1 MAGVTSHFPPGAAG
15 SEDADRPS
23 LLIGRDAEIARLR
36 GLVEPVPGHS
46 QVLTVVGEAGLGK
59 SALIADTARRARSAG
74 MRVLSVSGR
83 ETETALGFAG
93 LHQLLRPLLDRVDRL
108 PDRQAG
114 ALLGTLGLVKAPS
127 GPGRLLIGIA
137 VLTLLSDVA
146 EETPLLL
153 VVEDAHW
160 LDRSSLDA
168 LAFAA
173 SRLDSEQVVLLL
185 GTRGAVP
192 PRGFDRGFPELQL
205 RPLPDAAAAWLL
217 DAQPSPPRG
226 RARRQVLDQAAGNP
240 MALIE
245 LSKVIAADPAAGR
258 HWELEPL
265 PLTSRLTS
273 VIASRFTTLPADVR
287 RALLIAAIADGANGD
302 VAAMDL
308 PGLGPDAL
316 ACAEQL
322 GLVTVDATGVRF
334 SHPLVRSAVYHSVPF
349 ADRAAVHRQVAA
361 TLHEQPER
369 RAWHLATATAGVDGQ
384 VASLLEAAAARAQ
397 RRGDAAAGVL
407 ALERAA
413 ELTPGR
419 DERARRLSAAATA
432 AIATGDA
439 SWIGDLARR
448 AAAVT
453 RDPEL
458 GLRARRAAG
467 WSLVW
472 SNQRQAA
479 IAALTAVA
487 AEASATFPMVAWE
500 SLAVAAAV
508 AYQSGDADALRVVA
522 EKLRLL
528 QHVARPAKPA
538 QQRDADA
545 LRLWIEVSIGRC
557 HDRPSALRRLATV
570 AEETSAAHLLYR
582 AGSAAWLLDEPE
594 LAMDLLHRSR
604 AEVRGN
610 PGQGTDA
617 AASRAPRNGTPSA
630 GGGSLGALGW
640 VYIDAGRWDDAL
652 SFAAEADTFQSDII
666 SATAGLI
673 TATVQALRG
682 ESDASGSGVPAEGD
696 AAPTVSPEH
705 SRLLA
710 ARALHAE
717 GIAAL
722 SAGDYLMAYTQLRHL
737 FADDGTPLHHHVS
750 YLGVADLAAAS
761 VRAERQTDGREILE
775 RINAGLQGCL
785 SSRVAHLL
793 GRARAILAD
802 PSSQEAEFDKALA
815 DRDGERWPFERAQL
829 QLDYAEWLRRRRRIN
844 EAKPILSAA
853 LHTFDGLGARP
864 WAQRSEAE
872 LRACG
877 VAVQASAAP
886 DALWKLTAQQRQ
898 IVRLAAKGHSNRDIA
913 DRLFLSP
920 RTVSSHL
927 YRSFPKLGVAGR
939 NQLRD
944 VIDRAEQQ
952 PDAGTSRAKLAARY
966 ASAVKIP
973 IPLAAQPGKH
983 GSHDHLFQYFEKL
996 HPHAVSG
1003 NRRSADPVRGERA
1016 PSGGRAA
1023 AEPVAGKP
1031 VRLRPRLES
1040 ARGARASG
1048 GGRPAGI
1055 RAFRAPG
1062 RPAVACG
1069 DGRVRH
1075 QAGRCLRPGE
1085 PARGRARRRH
1095 RGQSVRRGPPSGTP
1109 AQPGRRQRRRR
1120 DPARAWRRPQRMGG
1134 GSGPGQVPH
1143 H

>member
-1 MAGVTSHFPPGAAG
+1 MTGVTSRLPPGAAG
-15 SEDADRPS
+15 GEDADRPGP
-23 LLIGRDAEIARLR
+23 LIGRDAEIARLR
-36 GLVEPVPGHS
+36 GLVEPIPRHS
-46 QVLTVVGEAGLGK
+46 EVLIVFGEAGIGK
-59 SALIADTARRARSAG
+59 SALLADTARRARSAG

-83 ETETALGFAG
+83 ETETALGFTG

-108 PDRQAG
+108 PNRQSS
-114 ALLGTLGLVKAPS
+114 ALLGTLGLVEAPS
-127 GPGRLLIGIA
+127 GPSRLLAGIA

-168 LAFAA
+168 LAFTA
-173 SRLDSEQVVLLL
+173 SRLDSEQIVLLL
-185 GTRGAVP
+185 GTRGAAP

-205 RPLPDAAAAWLL
+205 RPLPDAAAGQLL

-226 RARRQVLDQAAGNP
+226 RGRRQVLDQAAGNP

-245 LSKVIAADPAAGR
+245 LSKVIATDPAAGR

-273 VIASRFTTLPADVR
+273 AIASRFTMLPAAVQ
-287 RALLIAAIADGANGD
+287 RALLIAAIADGTNGD

-308 PGLGPDAL
+308 SGLGPEAL
-316 ACAEQL
+316 ASAEQL
-322 GLVTVDATGVRF
+322 GLITVDTTGVRF

-361 TLHEQPER
+361 ALHEQPER
-369 RAWHLATATAGVDGQ
+369 RAWHLAPAPAPPPP
-384 VASLLEAAAARAQ
+384 

-413 ELTPGR
+413 ELTPGS
-419 DERARRLSAAATA
+419 DERARRLGAAATA

-439 SWIGDLARR
+439 NWIDDLATR
-448 AAAVT
+448 AAAAT

-458 GLRARRAAG
+458 RVRARRAAG

-472 SNQRQAA
+472 SNQQQAA
-479 IAALTAVA
+479 LAALTAVA

-522 EKLRLL
+522 ERLHLL
-528 QHVARPAKPA
+528 QQVARPAEPA

-557 HDRPSALRRLATV
+557 HDQPRALRRLATV

-604 AEVRGN
+604 ATVRN
-610 PGQGTDA
+610 PGQGTGA
-617 AASRAPRNGTPSA
+617 AASQVPRNGAPSA
-630 GGGSLGALGW
+630 GGGSLAALGW

-652 SFAAEADTFQSDII
+652 SFAAEADAFQADII

-682 ESDASGSGVPAEGD
+682 ESSASGSGVPAKGD
-696 AAPTVSPEH
+696 AAPAVSPEH
-705 SRLLA
+705 GRLLA
-710 ARALHAE
+710 ARAWHAQ

-722 SAGDYLMAYTQLRHL
+722 SAGDYLTAYSQLRHL
-737 FADDGTPLHHHVS
+737 FADDGTPLHHHVA

-761 VRAERQTDGREILE
+761 VRAERQADGREILE
-775 RINAGLQGCL
+775 RVHARLPDCL
-785 SSRVAHLL
+785 SSRVAQLL
-793 GRARAILAD
+793 SRARAILAD
-802 PSSQEAEFDKALA
+802 PESQGAEFDKALA
-815 DRDGERWPFERAQL
+815 DCDGKRWPFERAQL
-829 QLDYAEWLRRRRRIN
+829 QLEYAEWLRRHRRIN

-853 LHTFDGLGARP
+853 LETFSELRARP

-877 VAVQASAAP
+877 VAVQESAVP

-898 IVRLAAKGHSNRDIA
+898 IVYLAARGHSNRDIA

-944 VIDRAEQQ
+944 VIDRAGQQ
-952 PDAGTSRAKLAARY
+952 PDAGTSRAKLPAWR

-983 GSHDHLFQYFEKL
+983 DPCDYLFHCVKQL
-996 HPHAVSG
+996 HPHGVPG
-1003 NRRSADPVRGERA
+1003 CRRVADPVRGE
-1016 PSGGRAA
+1016 
-1023 AEPVAGKP
+1023 
-1031 VRLRPRLES
+1031 
-1040 ARGARASG
+1040 
-1048 GGRPAGI
+1048 
-1055 RAFRAPG
+1055 
-1062 RPAVACG
+1062 
-1069 DGRVRH
+1069 
-1075 QAGRCLRPGE
+1075 
-1085 PARGRARRRH
+1085 
-1095 RGQSVRRGPPSGTP
+1095 
-1109 AQPGRRQRRRR
+1109 
-1120 DPARAWRRPQRMGG
+1120 
-1134 GSGPGQVPH
+1134 
-1143 H
+1143 

>member
-1 MAGVTSHFPPGAAG
+1 MADVTSHFPPGAAG

-23 LLIGRDAEIARLR
+23 LLVGRDAEIARLR
-36 GLVEPVPGHS
+36 GLVEPVPQYS
-46 QVLTVVGEAGLGK
+46 QVLIVVGEAGIGK
-59 SALIADTARRARSAG
+59 SALIAGTARRARSAG
-74 MRVLSVSGR
+74 MRVLSVTGR

-114 ALLGTLGLVKAPS
+114 ALLGALGLVEAPS
-127 GPGRLLIGIA
+127 GPSRLLIGIA
-137 VLTLLSDVA
+137 VLALLSDVA

-168 LAFAA
+168 LAFTA

-205 RPLPDAAAAWLL
+205 RPLPDAAAGRLL

-245 LSKVIAADPAAGR
+245 LSTVIAADPAAGR

-273 VIASRFTTLPADVR
+273 VIASRFTTLPAAVR

-349 ADRAAVHRQVAA
+349 ADRAAVHRQVATA
-361 TLHEQPER
+361 LHEQPER
-369 RAWHLATATAGVDGQ
+369 RAWHLATATAGVDDQ
-384 VASLLEAAAARAQ
+384 VASLLEAAAAHAQ

-413 ELTPGR
+413 ELTPGS
-419 DERARRLSAAATA
+419 DERARRLGAAATA

-439 SWIGDLARR
+439 SWIGDLATR

-453 RDPEL
+453 RDL
-458 GLRARRAAG
+458 GLGVRARRAAG

-472 SNQRQAA
+472 SNQQQAA
-479 IAALTAVA
+479 LAALTAVA
-487 AEASATFPMVAWE
+487 AEASANFPMVAWE
-500 SLAVAAAV
+500 SLAAAAAV

-528 QHVARPAKPA
+528 EQVARPAKPA

-557 HDRPSALRRLATV
+557 HDRPSALRRLAAV

-610 PGQGTDA
+610 PGQGTGA
-617 AASRAPRNGTPSA
+617 AASRAPRNGAPSA

-652 SFAAEADTFQSDII
+652 SFAAEADAFQADVV

-673 TATVQALRG
+673 TATVRALRG
-682 ESDASGSGVPAEGD
+682 ESGTSGSGMPAEGD
-696 AAPTVSPEH
+696 AAPAVSPEH

-710 ARALHAE
+710 ARAWHAQ

-722 SAGDYLMAYTQLRHL
+722 IAGEYLMAYSQLRHL

-761 VRAERQTDGREILE
+761 VRAERQADGREILE
-775 RINAGLQGCL
+775 RIHARLQGCP
-785 SSRVAHLL
+785 SSRVAQLL
-793 GRARAILAD
+793 SRARAILAD
-802 PSSQEAEFDKALA
+802 PASQEAEFDKALA

-853 LHTFDGLGARP
+853 LDTFSGLRARP

-886 DALWKLTAQQRQ
+886 DGLWKLTAQQRQ
-898 IVRLAAKGHSNRDIA
+898 IVHLAAKGHSNRDIA

-927 YRSFPKLGVAGR
+927 YRSYPKLGVAGR

-944 VIDRAEQQ
+944 LIDRAEQQ
-952 PDAGTSRAKLAARY
+952 PDAGTSRAKLP
-966 ASAVKIP
+966 ASHRVACKCSQNSDT
-973 IPLAAQPGKH
+973 A
-983 GSHDHLFQYFEKL
+983 
-996 HPHAVSG
+996 
-1003 NRRSADPVRGERA
+1003 RRSA
-1016 PSGGRAA
+1016 GRAW
-1023 AEPVAGKP
+1023 
-1031 VRLRPRLES
+1031 S
-1040 ARGARASG
+1040 
-1048 GGRPAGI
+1048 
-1055 RAFRAPG
+1055 
-1062 RPAVACG
+1062 
-1069 DGRVRH
+1069 
-1075 QAGRCLRPGE
+1075 
-1085 PARGRARRRH
+1085 
-1095 RGQSVRRGPPSGTP
+1095 T
-1109 AQPGRRQRRRR
+1109 
-1120 DPARAWRRPQRMGG
+1120 
-1134 GSGPGQVPH
+1134 
-1143 H
+1143 

>member
-1 MAGVTSHFPPGAAG
+1 
-15 SEDADRPS
+15 
-23 LLIGRDAEIARLR
+23 
-36 GLVEPVPGHS
+36 
-46 QVLTVVGEAGLGK
+46 
-59 SALIADTARRARSAG
+59 
-74 MRVLSVSGR
+74 MRVLSVTGR

-108 PDRQAG
+108 PDRQAR
-114 ALLGTLGLVKAPS
+114 ALLGTLGLVEGPS
-127 GPGRLLIGIA
+127 GPSRLLIGIA

-168 LAFAA
+168 LSFAA

-185 GTRGAVP
+185 GTRGAAP

-205 RPLPDAAAAWLL
+205 RPLPDAAAGWLL

-245 LSKVIAADPAAGR
+245 LSTVIAADPAAGR

-273 VIASRFTTLPADVR
+273 AIASRFTTLPAAIR
-287 RALLIAAIADGANGD
+287 RALLIAAIADGTNGD

-308 PGLGPDAL
+308 SGLGPDAV
-316 ACAEQL
+316 ASAEEL
-322 GLVTVDATGVRF
+322 GLVTVDTTGVRF

-361 TLHEQPER
+361 ALREQPER
-369 RAWHLATATAGVDGQ
+369 SAWHLATATAGVDDQ
-384 VASLLEAAAARAQ
+384 VASLLEAAAAHAL

-419 DERARRLSAAATA
+419 EERARRLSAAATA

-439 SWIGDLARR
+439 NWIDDLANR
-448 AAAVT
+448 ATAAT

-458 GLRARRAAG
+458 RFRARRAAG

-472 SNQRQAA
+472 SNQQQAA
-479 IAALTAVA
+479 LAALTAVA
-487 AEASATFPMVAWE
+487 EEASATFPILAWE

-508 AYQSGDADALRVVA
+508 AYQSGDAGARREVA
-522 EKLRLL
+522 GKLHLL
-528 QHVARPAKPA
+528 QQAARRSESA

-545 LRLWIEVSIGRC
+545 LRLWIEVSTGQC
-557 HDRPSALRRLATV
+557 NDRSSALRRLATV
-570 AEETSAAHLLYR
+570 AAETSAANLLYR
-582 AGSAAWLLDEPE
+582 AGSAAWLLDEPD
-594 LAMDLLHRSR
+594 LAMDLLQRSR
-604 AEVRGN
+604 AEVRGE
-610 PGQGTDA
+610 PGHGNGA
-617 AASRAPRNGTPSA
+617 VASRAPRNGAPSG
-630 GGGSLGALGW
+630 GGGSLAALGW

-652 SFAAEADTFQSDII
+652 SFAAEAEASQADVI

-682 ESDASGSGVPAEGD
+682 EKTSTSRTCVPAKGD
-696 AAPTVSPEH
+696 AAPAFRPEH
-705 SRLLA
+705 GRLLA
-710 ARALHAE
+710 ARARHAQ

-722 SAGDYLMAYTQLRHL
+722 GAGDYLTAYSQLRHL

-750 YLGVADLAAAS
+750 YLGVADLAAAAL
-761 VRAERQTDGREILE
+761 RAEHQADGREILE
-775 RINAGLQGCL
+775 RIHVRLQGCL
-785 SSRVAHLL
+785 SSRVAQLL
-793 GRARAILAD
+793 SRARAILAD
-802 PSSQEAEFDKALA
+802 PASQGAEFDKALA

-853 LHTFDGLGARP
+853 LDTFSELRARP

-877 VAVQASAAP
+877 VAVQESAVP

-898 IVRLAAKGHSNRDIA
+898 IVYLAAKGHSNRDIA

-927 YRSFPKLGVAGR
+927 YRSYPKLGVAGR

-952 PDAGTSRAKLAARY
+952 PDTRPFRTTLPAWRAT
-966 ASAVKIP
+966 AVKFP
-973 IPLAAQPGKH
+973 IPLAAQLGKH
-983 GSHDHLFQYFEKL
+983 GPCDYLFQHFEQL
-996 HPHAVSG
+996 NPNPVPG
-1003 NRRSADPVRGERA
+1003 YRRFADPVRGERA
-1016 PSGGRAA
+1016 SSGGRSA
-1023 AEPVAGKP
+1023 AESVAGKP
-1031 VRLRPRLES
+1031 VRVRPRLGP
-1040 ARGARASG
+1040 ARGARASCC
-1048 GGRPAGI
+1048 GRPAGI

-1062 RPAVACG
+1062 RPAVPCS

-1075 QAGRCLRPGE
+1075 QTGRCLRPGQ
-1085 PARGRARRRH
+1085 PARGRARRWH
-1095 RGQSVRRGPPSGTP
+1095 RGQSVRGGPPPGTP

-1120 DPARAWRRPQRMGG
+1120 DPARARRRAERLGG
-1134 GSGPGQVPH
+1134 GSRPGQVPH